1 MKVLRT
7 GLLILCGFAIFRTAS
22 AQEVND
28 TAKLFAEMKTLQSV
42 YQQKALSFDIRYT
55 YASELHPDEV
65 LDSLDG
71 HADIAGS
78 NYYYQLANTEM
89 TANDKYIVTLFREDK
104 IMYLSKP
111 VALNAADPL
120 EQMRVSM
127 KTAGV
132 IRCSVTEKGTVKSIR
147 VGFKEGGPYKELQM
161 DFDKSSG
168 YLIAM
173 RYVLKTSLL
182 MEANGAA
189 NAEASQEY
197 GEYAI
202 VQSYYDHYKQLSEQ
216 QKRFDNTQFF
226 YKEGDEFK
234 PTAAYSEYKIFVGSP
249 DLQ

>member
-7 GLLILCGFAIFRTAS
+7 GLMMLCGIAILHTAK

-28 TAKLFAEMKTLQSV
+28 TAKLFAEMKTLQGV

-55 YASELHPDEV
+55 YASELYPEQV
-65 LDSLDG
+65 LDSLSG

-78 NYYYQLANTEM
+78 SYYYQMANTEM
-89 TANDKYIVTLFREDK
+89 TANDKYVVTLFKEDK

-120 EQMRVSM
+120 EQMRASIR
-127 KTAGV
+127 TAGV
-132 IRCSVTEKGTVKSIR
+132 TRCSVTEKGTLKSIS

-161 DFDKSSG
+161 NFDKSSG
-168 YLIAM
+168 YLISM
-173 RYVLKTSLL
+173 RYVLKTTML
-182 MEANGAA
+182 METTGGA
-189 NAEASQEY
+189 NAEVPEGY

-202 VQSYYDHYKQLSEQ
+202 VQSYYEHYKQLSGKE
-216 QKRFDNTQFF
+216 KAFDSSQFF

-234 PTAAYSEYKIFVGSP
+234 PTAAYSEYKVFVGSP

>member
-1 MKVLRT
+1 MSVLRT
-7 GLLILCGFAIFRTAS
+7 GLMILCGVAVLHTAN

-28 TAKLFAEMKTLQSV
+28 TAKLFAEMKTLQGV

-55 YASELHPDEV
+55 YASELHPGEI
-65 LDSLDG
+65 LDSLSG

-78 NYYYQLANTEM
+78 KYYYQMANTEM
-89 TANDKYIVTLFREDK
+89 TANDKYVITLFKEDK

-111 VALNAADPL
+111 MAMNAADPL
-120 EQMRVSM
+120 EQMRASL

-132 IRCSVTEKGTVKSIR
+132 NRCSVTEKGTVKSIR

-168 YLIAM
+168 YLTSM
-173 RYVLKTSLL
+173 RYVLKTSML
-182 MEANGAA
+182 MESTGGA
-189 NAEASQEY
+189 NAEAPEEY

-202 VQSYYDHYKQLSEQ
+202 VQSYYDNYKQLSGQE
-216 QKRFDNTQFF
+216 KEFDSMKFF

-234 PTAAYSEYKIFVGSP
+234 PTAAYSEYKVFVGSP

>member
-1 MKVLRT
+1 M
-7 GLLILCGFAIFRTAS
+7 LLCSLAILHTAN
-22 AQEVND
+22 AQEAND
-28 TAKLFAEMKTLQSV
+28 TAKLFAEMKTLQNV

-65 LDSLDG
+65 LDSLSG
-71 HADIAGS
+71 HADIAGNS
-78 NYYYQLANTEM
+78 YYYQLANTEM
-89 TANDKYIVTLFREDK
+89 TANDKYIVTLFKEDK

-132 IRCSVTEKGTVKSIR
+132 NRCSVAEKGTLKSIR

-168 YLIAM
+168 YLISM
-173 RYVLKTSLL
+173 RYVLKTSML
-182 MEANGAA
+182 METTGAA
-189 NAEASQEY
+189 NAEAPEEY

-202 VQSYYDHYKQLSEQ
+202 VQSYYDNYKQLSKQ
-216 QKRFDNTQFF
+216 QERFDNTQFF

-249 DLQ
+249 GLQ